1 MKLPTRL
8 KALQQDLRSLNL
20 KDKKTLVNWLQAQI
34 DQEGV
39 IEAVAQIGRVP
50 LPKFISSRKNR

>member
-39 IEAVAQIGRVP
+39 IEAVAQIGRVH